1 LPAKQKVVGWYL
13 RQLKQSKKEKPQQIR
28 EALEIYIGLWEN
40 LLAKNLVGPEDSMDD
55 ALRKIDARGGLIKAA
70 EE

>member
-1 LPAKQKVVGWYL
+1 MPAKQKVVGWYL